1 MNDFDEQATR
11 RLRRL
16 VAGLPTHPVPGLPAV
31 RSSRPARLSR
41 VAGAAVTVIVVV
53 AVVGIGLFASGRL
66 PVGNGI
72 SANNGAF
79 HGGGISFRYPEAWTV
94 YPATAVGSFG
104 SVFAVLGSADL
115 SECGGMGGLDVN
127 CAYGRPLAPG
137 TLRLVVGTGAMRNGS
152 LFDLQPPDGWQL
164 FVDGLPGVVEET
176 GPNSADSSDL
186 ALSWTVAM
194 PGSID
199 NVYTLNASLRGP
211 GIEEIRAQLD
221 ALVASIRY
229 DEPPSPLPTGA
240 AGAAAAAQVA
250 GQALDTLDR
259 SSREYGSDWYG
270 CFPREPGVSRPGI
283 VTGGPG
289 NPGSVLPEPV
299 SLTCSTSIAT
309 TDLQLWALTLVA
321 AWPAGRDYAAGSY
334 QEEFFLDAQ
343 GQQVGGLVGEL
354 PADAPLL
361 AAFPTAA
368 PVAGPVTLELGQ
380 PAVVVDQGA
389 TVYRTPDDAGDSLSG
404 LAVGTRL
411 FVVSG
416 PQAIGGIDW
425 YLVQWPPARS
435 YVPVLGWLP
444 AKVDGR
450 PQAQAVEPG
459 CPAAPTLPE
468 LVAMAWG
475 ERMLCYGGASITLS
489 GVIAGEDVSAF
500 EIQGEPA
507 WLAQDSRLRLY
518 DERGP
523 AGVGGSMPIHLD
535 PASAPSLPTGVLL
548 EVTGH
553 VDDPAAAGCTR
564 AFVGQDADSLV
575 PEGPP
580 MQALRCRENFV
591 VTAFRAMP

>member
-1 MNDFDEQATR
+1 MNDFDQQATR

-53 AVVGIGLFASGRL
+53 AVVSVGLFVSGRL

-72 SANNGAF
+72 SADNGAF
-79 HGGGISFRYPEAWTV
+79 RGGGISFRYPEAWTV

-104 SVFAVLGSADL
+104 SVFAVLASADL
-115 SECGGMGGLDVN
+115 SECGGLGGLDVN

-137 TLRLVVGTGAMRNGS
+137 TLRVVVGTGAMRNGS
-152 LFDLQPPDGWQL
+152 LFDLEPPDGWRL
-164 FVDGLPGVVEET
+164 FVDGLPGVVMET
-176 GPNSADSSDL
+176 GPNSADASDL
-186 ALSWTVAM
+186 TLSWTVAR
-194 PGSID
+194 PGLID

-250 GQALDTLDR
+250 GRALDELDR
-259 SSREYGSDWYG
+259 SSREYWSDWYG
-270 CFPREPGVSRPGI
+270 CFPHQPGGSRPGI

-289 NPGSVLPEPV
+289 SPGSVLPEPV
-299 SLTCSTSIAT
+299 SLTCSTSIAAT
-309 TDLQLWALTLVA
+309 ELQLWELTLEA
-321 AWPAGRDYAAGSY
+321 TWPAEPDAPAGSY
-334 QEEFFLDAQ
+334 QERIFLNAA
-343 GQQVGGLVGEL
+343 GEQVGGLAGEL
-354 PADAPLL
+354 PSGSPLS

-368 PVAGPVTLELGQ
+368 PVAGPVTLELGR
-380 PAVVVDQGA
+380 PAVVVDPGA
-389 TVYRTPDDAGDSLSG
+389 TVYRTPDQAGDSLSG

-411 FVVSG
+411 FIVSG
-416 PQAIGGIDW
+416 PQKIGGIDW

-450 PQAQAVEPG
+450 PQARTVEPG

-475 ERMLCYGGASITLS
+475 ERVLCYGGASITLS
-489 GVIAGEDVSAF
+489 GVIAGEGVSPF
-500 EIQGEPA
+500 EVEGEPG
-507 WLAQDSRLRLY
+507 WLAQDPRLRLY

-535 PASAPSLPTGVLL
+535 PASAPSLPTGVPL

-553 VDDPAAAGCTR
+553 VDDPAAAACTR
-564 AFVGQDADSLV
+564 AFVGQDAESLV
-575 PEGPP
+575 PEEPP
-580 MQALRCRENFV
+580 VQALRCRESFV
-591 VTAFRAMP
+591 VTAFRATP